1 MRRSIQSVSYLTE
14 RCLAVA
20 RPTSQI
26 LTEREAQIMDI
37 LWDVGRATADE
48 IREALP
54 DEPHDST
61 VRTHL
66 RVLESKAYV
75 RRSKKGKAHVYRPAV
90 ARSKAQGKAIRS
102 LVTRLFGGSP
112 EALLVRLLENEDI
125 SAEKLEELR
134 RSTADPNR
142 KESEGDKA

>member
-1 MRRSIQSVSYLTE
+1 M
-14 RCLAVA
+14 A

-26 LTEREAQIMDI
+26 LTEREAQIMEI
-37 LWDVGRATADE
+37 LWDLGHATAEE

-66 RVLESKAYV
+66 RVLESKGYV
-75 RRSKKGKAHVYRPAV
+75 RRSKKGKAHLYRPAV
-90 ARSKAQGKAIRS
+90 ARSKAQRKAIRS
-102 LVTRLFGGSP
+102 LVTRLFGDSP
-112 EALLVRLLENEDI
+112 EALLVRLLEDEDI

-134 RSTADPNR
+134 QSRIDPDPSD
-142 KESEGDKA
+142 SEGDKA

>member
-1 MRRSIQSVSYLTE
+1 
-14 RCLAVA
+14 VA

-26 LTEREAQIMDI
+26 LTEREAQIMEI
-37 LWDVGRATADE
+37 LWDLGHATAEE

-66 RVLESKAYV
+66 RVLESKGYV
-75 RRSKKGKAHVYRPAV
+75 RRSKKGKAHLYRPAV
-90 ARSKAQGKAIRS
+90 ARSKAQRKAIRS
-102 LVTRLFGGSP
+102 LVTRLFGDSP
-112 EALLVRLLENEDI
+112 EALLVRLLEDEDI

-134 RSTADPNR
+134 QSRIDPDPSD
-142 KESEGDKA
+142 SEGDKA

>member
-1 MRRSIQSVSYLTE
+1 
-14 RCLAVA
+14 VA

-26 LTEREAQIMDI
+26 LTEREAQIMEI
-37 LWDVGRATADE
+37 LWDLGHATAEE

-61 VRTHL
+61 IRTHL
-66 RVLESKAYV
+66 RVLESKGYV

-90 ARSKAQGKAIRS
+90 ARSKAQRKAIRS

-134 RSTADPNR
+134 RSRIDPDPSGN
-142 KESEGDKA
+142 EGDKV

>member
-1 MRRSIQSVSYLTE
+1 L
-14 RCLAVA
+14 LVA

-26 LTEREAQIMDI
+26 LTEREAQIMEI
-37 LWDVGRATADE
+37 LWDLGHATAEE

-66 RVLESKAYV
+66 RVLESKGYV
-75 RRSKKGKAHVYRPAV
+75 RRSKKGKAHLYRPAV
-90 ARSKAQGKAIRS
+90 ARSKAQRKAIRS
-102 LVTRLFGGSP
+102 LVTRLFGDSP
-112 EALLVRLLENEDI
+112 EALLVRLLEDEDI

-134 RSTADPNR
+134 QSRIDPDPSD
-142 KESEGDKA
+142 SEGDKA